1 MLGWL
6 KTTRL
11 HFIGIGGIGMSGI
24 AEVLLDLGYKVSGSD
39 LNSSPVVD
47 NLQKK
52 GADIYIGHKA
62 SNVEGATLIVYS
74 SAIDHKNP
82 EVIRAK
88 QLEIPMIRRAE
99 MLAELMRLKFGIA
112 VAGSHG
118 KTTTTSLIATIFH
131 EAKQDATYI
140 IGGIVRNLG
149 GNAKKGDGE
158 YLIAEADESDGSFL
172 LLNPIMAAVTN
183 IDDDHLDHYGTK
195 EKIVEAFVEFVNKTP
210 FYGRIA
216 LNANDATSVE
226 IKTQVKRPIIW
237 YGIDLGGSD
246 IDYAANS
253 VELSASGTE
262 FDLFHKG
269 KKVARIKTHLMGLHN
284 VSNTLAAIAIS
295 HEAGLDWSLIQ
306 KGLLSFQGVG
316 RRLEKLYEKDSFVVI
331 DDYGHHPTEV
341 KATIST
347 LRKVDNRSLCVVFE
361 PHRFSRTQNFWKEF
375 QECFEG
381 ADELF
386 LTPIYAASENP
397 IEGITSEALIEE
409 MKKKGKNVSFLPSLD
424 KMNELLRERKKKNMV
439 FVTLGAGAISKKIRE
454 MVKLLDQA

>member
-6 KTTRL
+6 KTTKL

-24 AEVLLDLGYKVSGSD
+24 AEVLLDLGYSVSGSD
-39 LNSSPVVD
+39 LNSSPVVE
-47 NLQKK
+47 NLKSK
-52 GADIYIGHKA
+52 GAEIFIGHKA
-62 SNVEGATLIVYS
+62 SNVEGTALIIYS
-74 SAIDHKNP
+74 SAIDNKNP

-88 QLEIPMIRRAE
+88 QLQIPMIRRAE

-131 EAKQDATYI
+131 EAKLDATYI

-195 EKIVEAFVEFVNKTP
+195 EKIVDAFIEFVNKTP
-210 FYGRIA
+210 FYGRVA

-226 IKTQVKRPIIW
+226 IKSKVKRPIVC
-237 YGIDLGGSD
+237 YGIEVGGDD
-246 IDYAANS
+246 IDYVANA
-253 VELSASGTE
+253 VELSASGTK
-262 FDLFHKG
+262 FDLYFKG
-269 KKVARIKTHLMGLHN
+269 EKVTRIQTNLMGYHN
-284 VSNTLAAIAIS
+284 ISNSLAAIAIS
-295 HEAGLDWSLIQ
+295 REAGLEWDIIQ

-316 RRLEKLYEKDSFVVI
+316 RRLEKLYEKKSFLVI

-341 KATIST
+341 RATIST
-347 LRKVDNRSLCVVFE
+347 LRRVDKRTLCVVFE
-361 PHRFSRTQNFWKEF
+361 PHRYTRTQNFWKEF

-381 ADELF
+381 ADELY

-397 IEGITSEALIEE
+397 IDGITSEALISE
-409 MKKKGKNVSFLPSLD
+409 MKAKGKNVHFLSSLD
-424 KMNELLRERKKKNMV
+424 SMKDLIHERKNKEMV

-454 MVKLLDQA
+454 MVKSL